1 MNKINDRDT
10 RKKPSSLLVDDDEVT
25 AFMLEYILKPE
36 LKYMFRREAYN
47 VIHAC
52 DGRHMMQ
59 LTTIHRFDLE
69 CLT

>member
-25 AFMLEYILKPE
+25 AFMLEY
-36 LKYMFRREAYN
+36 MFRREAYN

-52 DGRHMMQ
+52 DGRQ
-59 LTTIHRFDLE
+59 AYDAIDNNSPI
-69 CLT
+69 